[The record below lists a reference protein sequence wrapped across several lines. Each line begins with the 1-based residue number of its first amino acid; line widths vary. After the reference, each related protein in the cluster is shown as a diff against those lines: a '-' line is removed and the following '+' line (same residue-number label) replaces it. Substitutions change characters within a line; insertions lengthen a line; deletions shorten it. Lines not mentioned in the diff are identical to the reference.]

1 MVLKRFL
8 HNMKQIFA
16 IALVAISLNSFAQA
30 VKMPAPSPGQT
41 IKQDFSLSF
50 IEVNYSR
57 PVIKGRTI
65 FGDIVPFGKLWRAG
79 ANNPTKVTFG
89 EDVKVAGKDLKAGSY
104 QLMIIPTAKNWEIIF
119 NKGTNGVF
127 NYHPEEDVLKVTVPT
142 NSLASSVE
150 SFTIQLGQVI
160 ANTCEIQIM
169 WEKTSVS
176 IPVTT
181 EIDAKIAA
189 SIEKA
194 MSVDTKP
201 YFESASYYFETGRD
215 LKKALEWAT
224 KASEANPS
232 AYWVMHL
239 KAKIQAKMG
248 DKVGAK
254 ATALKSI
261 ELAKAGKNEDYVSLN
276 QKLIDSL

>member
-1 MVLKRFL
+1 MKNIVAFILVLVS
-8 HNMKQIFA
+8 IT
-16 IALVAISLNSFAQA
+16 SYGQA

-50 IEVNYSR
+50 IEINYSR
-57 PVIKGRTI
+57 PVSKGRKI

-89 EDVKVAGKDLKAGSY
+89 EDVKIAGKELKAGSY
-104 QLMIIPTAKNWEIIF
+104 QLIVIPSEKSWEIIF

-127 NYHPEEDVLKVTVPT
+127 NYHAEENALQVTVPT
-142 NSLASSVE
+142 STLHASLE
-150 SFTIQLGQVI
+150 SFTIQFSNVI
-160 ANTCEIQIM
+160 ANKCEIVLS
-169 WEKTSVS
+169 WEKTSAA
-176 IPVTT
+176 IPVET
-181 EIDAKIAA
+181 EIDSKIAA

-194 MSVDTKP
+194 MSTDSKP

-215 LKKALEWAT
+215 LKKAQEWVA
-224 KASEANPS
+224 KAVAANPS

-239 KAKIQAKMG
+239 QAKIQAKSG
-248 DKVGAK
+248 DKVAAK
-254 ATALKSI
+254 ASALKSM

-276 QKLIDSL
+276 QKLINSL